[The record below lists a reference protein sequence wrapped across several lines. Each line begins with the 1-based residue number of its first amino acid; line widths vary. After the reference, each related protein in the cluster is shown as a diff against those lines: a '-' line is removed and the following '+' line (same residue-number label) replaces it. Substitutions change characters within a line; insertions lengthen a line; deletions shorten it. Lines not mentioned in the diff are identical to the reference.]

1 MGTSELLG
9 KPDEMLKC
17 WGGGGGGSLRMD
29 WHPIQRRVVI
39 LLETSCDGNRDKLW
53 LFGPKGFSANKCY
66 AFTLLC

>member
-9 KPDEMLKC
+9 KPDEML
-17 WGGGGGGSLRMD
+17 GGGVGGGSLRMD

-39 LLETSCDGNRDKLW
+39 LLDTSYDGNRDKLR
-53 LFGPKGFSANKCY
+53 LFGPNGFSIDICY

>member
-9 KPDEMLKC
+9 KPDEML
-17 WGGGGGGSLRMD
+17 GGGGVGGGSLRMD

-39 LLETSCDGNRDKLW
+39 LLDTSCNGNRDKLW
-53 LFGPKGFSANKCY
+53 LFGPKGFSTDKCY